1 MPNEVYIIMNNKLPK
16 KIAIFPLSNAI
27 FFPKTILPLNI
38 FEKKYIQLVSDRMK
52 DHKLFGMVQPRTR
65 TDLNPDVYKVGCL
78 GKVISFDETSDKR
91 FIINLSGIIR
101 FKIREELNTDKLY
114 REFEVDYSDFINDLD
129 EKKFEKNEYDIKNLI
144 KKIKIFFNKKN
155 YFIKFNELEKLNVD
169 QFINTICMISPFTI
183 EEKQKLVEAIKIE
196 KKIKILEKLI
206 NFELADNFKSRTIQ

>member
-1 MPNEVYIIMNNKLPK
+1 MSIENEIVKRI
-16 KIAIFPLSNAI
+16 I
-27 FFPKTILPLNI
+27 FFIKFAIICVGIQIITQNNLQAKEINI
-38 FEKKYIQLVSDRMK
+38 NALEMNMDKEKNLLSADGSVVIY
-52 DHKLFGMVQPRTR
+52 
-65 TDLNPDVYKVGCL
+65 DLEGNK
-78 GKVISFDETSDKR
+78 
-91 FIINLSGIIR
+91 INTEKAEYN
-101 FKIREELNTDKLY
+101 KIKEELNTDKLY

-155 YFIKFNELEKLNVD
+155 YFIKFDELEKLNVE